1 MAKITL
7 DNINDLWM
15 DINSRA
21 AVAFGLA
28 IVAALLT
35 YLAFFK

>member
-1 MAKITL
+1 MRKTAI
-7 DNINDLWM
+7 DNINDVWI

-28 IVAALLT
+28 LVAALLT

>member
-28 IVAALLT
+28 LVAALLT

>member
-1 MAKITL
+1 MAKTAL
-7 DNINDLWM
+7 DSIHDVWI
-15 DINSRA
+15 DVNSRA

-28 IVAALLT
+28 LVAALLT